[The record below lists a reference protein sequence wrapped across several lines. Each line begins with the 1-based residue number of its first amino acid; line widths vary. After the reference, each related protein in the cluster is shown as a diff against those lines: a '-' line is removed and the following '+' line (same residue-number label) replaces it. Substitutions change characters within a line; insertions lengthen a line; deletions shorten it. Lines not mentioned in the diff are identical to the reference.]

1 MTGLDDL
8 LKLPKKD
15 TLYCSEGGSAYVRNE
30 PVEEREARLQHDR
43 ESHRERRSTET
54 ADETEAR
61 LQRDR
66 DRYREQRALGALSL
80 SQLPLIQQ
88 LSVQAK
94 IEKFHMHLATL
105 EVTRCSTCSEAFPG
119 LHLHP
124 GSTECARCGRDKH
137 VYTQIVLQ
145 WQ

>member
-1 MTGLDDL
+1 MRDRLSDETV
-8 LKLPKKD
+8 
-15 TLYCSEGGSAYVRNE
+15 A
-30 PVEEREARLQHDR
+30 EREARLQHDR

-66 DRYREQRALGALSL
+66 DRYREQQALGALSQ

-88 LSVQAK
+88 RSVQAK
-94 IEKFHMHLATL
+94 MEKFHMRDLATL

-137 VYTQIVLQ
+137 TPRLYSKSKNSN
-145 WQ
+145 